1 MGFQKNKDIKLNRTG
16 ARDFYE
22 YSLGR
27 IFWKSSVPML
37 IFGFVCMAIIFIVML
52 FARRWEDMGKILAF
66 FALLMLCVVFI
77 PPVLSLLRTLEQ
89 EAALGIKYKN
99 RADFNKDKNE
109 RDWYIDFV
117 RGGFVLYHRNFIKRI
132 IRSVRDE
139 EIAYANGNSIRS
151 NVYILSFEDINRK
164 KRKIKFSAKSEEQ
177 AFRVWYRMGESGR
190 RKRETQE
197 S

>member
-1 MGFQKNKDIKLNRTG
+1 MGFQKNKEIKSNCTRV
-16 ARDFYE
+16 RDFYE
-22 YSLGR
+22 DSLGK

-37 IFGFVCMAIIFIVML
+37 ILGFVCMAIIFIVIL
-52 FARRWEDMGKILAF
+52 FARRWEDMMEILAF
-66 FALLMLCVVFI
+66 FALLMLFIVFI
-77 PPVLSLLRTLEQ
+77 PPILSLLRTLEQ

-109 RDWYIDFV
+109 RDWYVDFV

-139 EIAYANGNSIRS
+139 EIAYANGNRVRS
-151 NVYILSFEDINRK
+151 NVYILSFEDMNGK
-164 KRKIKFSAKSEEQ
+164 KRKIKFSTKSEEQ
-177 AFRVWYRMGESGR
+177 AFRAWYRMGKSGR
-190 RKRETQE
+190 KKEIQE

>member
-1 MGFQKNKDIKLNRTG
+1 MGFQKNKEIKSNCTRV
-16 ARDFYE
+16 RDFYE
-22 YSLGR
+22 DSLGK

-37 IFGFVCMAIIFIVML
+37 ILGFVCMAIIFIVLL
-52 FARRWEDMGKILAF
+52 FARRWEDMMEILAF
-66 FALLMLCVVFI
+66 FALLMLFIVFI
-77 PPVLSLLRTLEQ
+77 PPILSLLRTLEQ

-109 RDWYIDFV
+109 RDWYVDFV

-139 EIAYANGNSIRS
+139 EIAYANGNRVRS
-151 NVYILSFEDINRK
+151 NVYILSFEDMNGK
-164 KRKIKFSAKSEEQ
+164 KRKIKFSTKSEEQ
-177 AFRVWYRMGESGR
+177 AFRAWYRMGKSGR
-190 RKRETQE
+190 KKEIQE

>member
-1 MGFQKNKDIKLNRTG
+1 MGFQKNKDIKLNRAD

-27 IFWKSSVPML
+27 IFWQSSVPML
-37 IFGFVCMAIIFIVML
+37 ILGFVCMAIIFIVML
-52 FARRWEDMGKILAF
+52 FARRWEDMGKILVF

-77 PPVLSLLRTLEQ
+77 PPILSLLRALEQ

-99 RADFNKDKNE
+99 RADFKKDKNE
-109 RDWYIDFV
+109 RDWYVDFV

-132 IRSVRDE
+132 IRSVRDK
-139 EIAYANGNSIRS
+139 EIAYVNGNSVRS

-177 AFRVWYRMGESGR
+177 AFRAWYRMGKSGR
-190 RKRETQE
+190 RKRETQG